1 VGSNPAIP
9 TIFGSVV
16 ATSVMRSLQRFIALL
31 VALMVL
37 SLFGNTGTGA
47 VRVITGDVVEWHAG
61 QSISVVN
68 DSTDPWGVRF
78 DLRGVDY
85 DGDRGALKRGARVSV
100 SYRYVGERYP
110 VALQV
115 QVLDPQTP

>member
-1 VGSNPAIP
+1 
-9 TIFGSVV
+9 
-16 ATSVMRSLQRFIALL
+16 MRSVQRFIALL
-31 VALMVL
+31 VALVVS
-37 SLFGNTGTGA
+37 SLFGSTGA
-47 VRVITGDVVEWHAG
+47 GAVQVITGDVVEWHAG

-78 DLRGVDY
+78 ELRGTDY
-85 DGDRGALKRGARVSV
+85 DGDRGALKTGARVSV
-100 SYRYVGERYP
+100 SYRHVGERHP